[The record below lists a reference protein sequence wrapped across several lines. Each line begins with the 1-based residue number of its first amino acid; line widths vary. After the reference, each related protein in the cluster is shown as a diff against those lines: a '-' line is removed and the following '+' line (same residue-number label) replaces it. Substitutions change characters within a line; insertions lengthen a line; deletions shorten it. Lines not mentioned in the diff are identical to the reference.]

1 MLNGVINLLDFMFH
15 VKPSHIVERKDELE
29 QRNSLFHNQWPIQKE
44 IIFISKNLSE
54 MFHVKQYYRE

>member
-1 MLNGVINLLDFMFH
+1 MFH

-44 IIFISKNLSE
+44 IISISKNLSE

>member
-1 MLNGVINLLDFMFH
+1 MFH

-29 QRNSLFHNQWPIQKE
+29 QRNSLFHNQWSIQKE
-44 IIFISKNLSE
+44 IISISKNLSE